1 MRFVLVLFIGLILSA
16 NLHSQ
21 SLLQFNLTELK
32 AEQKKSLETEDF
44 ERAAKI
50 QKEIQIFQK
59 LDSLKSQFNSQLKL
73 YLEQEDYAKSASI
86 KTKIEKCDRLFI
98 IPNEIKK
105 ALNDN
110 NYQQAQVITS
120 EVHTLRFE
128 LLGIPYNDINK
139 SVPAVN
145 PIIPPEKTNVTTVEP
160 NPSKSKKHRFTFY
173 SGLMI
178 TLPRVIIDDTLT
190 PFTGFKSRAAAG
202 VSFGLPIGQTGFRL
216 IAGSDVKSFRTVIT
230 DDKYP
235 GLIVGQEISRS
246 WQFAYHFGIDYSIVV
261 NNVTISPGVIMDKGV
276 AFEGDYSNSSIAS
289 SAPINYYGPNV
300 IGDPG
305 LNYERNN
312 VQPQITIQYNKRNVG
327 VYAKYR
333 HGTSIL
339 NPEPD
344 VSKSRFYLSC
354 LELGITIKRK

>member
-1 MRFVLVLFIGLILSA
+1 MRSVLLLFISLILCTKA
-16 NLHSQ
+16 HSQ
-21 SLLQFNLTELK
+21 SLLQYNVTELK
-32 AEQKKSLETEDF
+32 TEQKKSLETEDF

-59 LDSLKSQFNSQLKL
+59 LDSLKSKFNSQLKA
-73 YLEQEDYAKSASI
+73 YLEQEDYAKSASV
-86 KTKIEKCDRLFI
+86 KTKIEKCDRLFN
-98 IPNEIKK
+98 IPNDLKI
-105 ALNDN
+105 ALNEN

-128 LLGIPYNDINK
+128 LLGIPHAEVNK

-145 PIIPPEKTNVTTVEP
+145 PEILPENKNVTTVDP
-160 NPSKSKKHRFTFY
+160 NPSKQKKHRFTFY

-202 VSFGLPIGQTGFRL
+202 VSFGLPIGQTGFRI
-216 IAGSDVKSFRTVIT
+216 IAGSDVKSYRTVIT

-235 GLIVGQEISRS
+235 GLIIGQEISKS
-246 WQFAYHFGIDYSIVV
+246 WQFAYHFGIDYSIVI
-261 NNVTISPGVIMDKGV
+261 NDVTISPGVIMDKGV
-276 AFEGDYSNSSIAS
+276 AYQGDLSNSSITS
-289 SAPINYYGPNV
+289 SEPINYYGPNI
-300 IGDPG
+300 IGEPG
-305 LNYERNN
+305 LNYEKNN
-312 VQPQITIQYNKRNVG
+312 VQPQVTIQYNKKNVG

>member
-1 MRFVLVLFIGLILSA
+1 MRSLLALLIGLILSA

-59 LDSLKSQFNSQLKL
+59 LDSLKSQFNSQLKV
-73 YLEQEDYAKSASI
+73 YLEQEDYAKSASV
-86 KTKIEKCDRLFI
+86 KTKIEKCDRLLS

-105 ALNDN
+105 ALNEN
-110 NYQQAQVITS
+110 NYPQAQVITS

-128 LLGIPYNDINK
+128 LLGIPHNDINK

-145 PIIPPEKTNVTTVEP
+145 PVIPAEKTNVTTVEP

-216 IAGSDVKSFRTVIT
+216 IAGSDVKSYRTVIT

-261 NNVTISPGVIMDKGV
+261 NDVTISPGVIIDKGV
-276 AFEGDYSNSSIAS
+276 AFEGDFSNSSITS
-289 SAPINYYGPNV
+289 SKPINYYGPTI

-305 LNYERNN
+305 LNYERKN